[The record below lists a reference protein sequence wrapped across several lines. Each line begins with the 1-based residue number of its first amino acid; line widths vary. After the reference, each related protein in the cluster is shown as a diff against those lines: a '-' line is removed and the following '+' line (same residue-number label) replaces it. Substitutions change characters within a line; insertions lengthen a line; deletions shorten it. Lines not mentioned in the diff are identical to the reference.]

1 MGMRRHLLAVSAAFL
16 FLIILSNQAFSAQIV
31 YKVKKGDN
39 LASIA
44 KKHQM
49 SVDALKGMND
59 LKSIKLSIGQQIV
72 VREEGTAS
80 VKQATT
86 KQGRKGSQKKEALK
100 KEVQKTQEAAATEN
114 DGECIEYRAKKG
126 DTLDKIASKFNVDI
140 DDLLEANSLSSR
152 AKVAPGR
159 IVLVPKII
167 EEKEEEFV
175 TLTNRPLKPW
185 SSSDEK
191 YMLVKVAK
199 SFMGAPY
206 KYGGESVR
214 GLDCS
219 AFVKKIYDIFDVQL
233 PRSAREQFYS
243 GMKIA
248 RDDLSVGD
256 LVFFRTKRYLKYPT
270 HVGIFIGDGNF
281 IHSSSG
287 HNKLGVKVDSL
298 QSDFYSR
305 TYLGAVSVKKT
316 SDDSADTTKSS
327 DKASNTS

>member
-1 MGMRRHLLAVSAAFL
+1 MRRHIIAVSVALLCLITTSSYVFAAPV
-16 FLIILSNQAFSAQIV
+16 IH
-31 YKVKKGDN
+31 KVKKGDN

-44 KKHQM
+44 KKHHV
-49 SVDALKGMND
+49 SVDALKGLND
-59 LKSIKLSIGQQIV
+59 LKSIKLSIGQQIIV
-72 VREEGTAS
+72 KEEALTQGKQSKKES
-80 VKQATT
+80 V
-86 KQGRKGSQKKEALK
+86 KKEARK
-100 KEVQKTQEAAATEN
+100 KEAPKPLQEAAVTEN
-114 DGECIEYRAKKG
+114 DGEFIEYKTKKG
-126 DTLDKIASKFNVDI
+126 DTLDKIAAKFNVDV
-140 DDLLEANSLSSR
+140 DDLLEANGLTGR
-152 AKVAPGR
+152 KKVSPGK
-159 IVLVPKII
+159 IVLVPKIV

-175 TLTNRPLKPW
+175 SLTNRSLKSW
-185 SSSDEK
+185 NSTDEK

-233 PRSAREQFYS
+233 PRSAREQFLT
-243 GMKIA
+243 GMKITK
-248 RDDLSVGD
+248 DDLAVGD

-287 HNKLGVKVDSL
+287 HNKMGVKVDSL

-305 TYLGAVSVKKT
+305 TYIGAVRVKKT
-316 SDDSADTTKSS
+316 SDGSADTTNST
-327 DKASNTS
+327 DKASNNS